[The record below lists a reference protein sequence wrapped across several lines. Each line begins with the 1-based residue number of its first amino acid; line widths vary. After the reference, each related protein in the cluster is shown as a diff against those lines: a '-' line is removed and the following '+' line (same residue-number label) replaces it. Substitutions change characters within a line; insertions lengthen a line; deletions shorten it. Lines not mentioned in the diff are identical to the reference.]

1 MEYRNSALQETV
13 YILGKKWRIE
23 TLSYLNI
30 NLQGN
35 QVRNIK

>member
-1 MEYRNSALQETV
+1 MEYRNSALQEAV
-13 YILGKKWRIE
+13 YILGKMAYRNSLIPK
-23 TLSYLNI
+23 I

>member
-1 MEYRNSALQETV
+1 MEYRNSALQAW
-13 YILGKKWRIE
+13 KKWRIE